1 MISLLKKGLSLAG
14 VLAVVAL
21 VLNLN
26 VGGRPSRDIALEL
39 WQSDGVQK
47 VYGVVR
53 DRVLALIRKDISV
66 EDVFKPDL
74 PEKPNSSAK
83 APAVSAPKA
92 EASSNA
98 KTQVA
103 PAKEPEKE
111 RVIHLEKLD
120 EKDRQALEKI
130 LEKSSD

>member
-1 MISLLKKGLSLAG
+1 MVSLLKKGLSLAG

-26 VGGRPSRDIALEL
+26 IGGRPSRDLALEL
-39 WQSDGVQK
+39 WQSEGVQK

-74 PEKPNSSAK
+74 PEKSSA
-83 APAVSAPKA
+83 PASNNASAPKA
-92 EASSNA
+92 
-98 KTQVA
+98 VA
-103 PAKEPEKE
+103 PAPSAKAVPASKGPEGE
-111 RVIHLEKLD
+111 RVINLEKLD
-120 EKDRQALEKI
+120 EQDRKALEKI
-130 LEKSSD
+130 LEKSSN

>member
-1 MISLLKKGLSLAG
+1 MVSLIKKGLSLAG

-26 VGGRPSRDIALEL
+26 IGGRPSRDLALEL
-39 WQSDGVQK
+39 WQSEGVQK

-66 EDVFKPDL
+66 EDVFKPEL
-74 PEKPNSSAK
+74 PAK
-83 APAVSAPKA
+83 APAPSASTPAAPKTSATAPSAKAAPAPKA
-92 EASSNA
+92 
-98 KTQVA
+98 
-103 PAKEPEKE
+103 PEGE

-120 EKDRQALEKI
+120 EQDRKALEKI

>member
-1 MISLLKKGLSLAG
+1 MVSLIKKGLSLAG

-26 VGGRPSRDIALEL
+26 IGGRPSRDLALEL
-39 WQSDGVQK
+39 WQSEGVQK
-47 VYGVVR
+47 VYGAVR

-66 EDVFKPDL
+66 EDVFKPEL
-74 PEKPNSSAK
+74 PAK
-83 APAVSAPKA
+83 APAAPKTSA
-92 EASSNA
+92 AAPSA
-98 KTQVA
+98 KAA
-103 PAKEPEKE
+103 PAPKGPEGE

-120 EKDRQALEKI
+120 EQDRKALEKI